1 MRLTTRHWSVF
12 LETIKTELIKV
23 VSLNR
28 EKEEPTLKL
37 EMIII
42 IDFDFKCQLH
52 QLQAQIVQVRLH
64 QQVTK
69 SLTLTIEGTS

>member
-1 MRLTTRHWSVF
+1 
-12 LETIKTELIKV
+12 
-23 VSLNR
+23 
-28 EKEEPTLKL
+28 
-37 EMIII
+37 MIII

-69 SLTLTIEGTS
+69 SLTLPIEGTSSGYKSLLKADYFHLVDLSE